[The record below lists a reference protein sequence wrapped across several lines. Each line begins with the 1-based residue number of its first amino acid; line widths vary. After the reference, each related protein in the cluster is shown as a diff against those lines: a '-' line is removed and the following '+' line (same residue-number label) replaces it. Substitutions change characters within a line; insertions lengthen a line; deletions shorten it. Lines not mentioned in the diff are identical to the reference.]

1 MFNVAYRIVKNRYE
15 AEDVMQEAFLQAF
28 TKLESLHDNSFF
40 GAWLKRIVI
49 NNSLHHY
56 RINRKHENTSF
67 DDMKYIIESE
77 NLGIGIYEDY
87 EFTNLKAKQVLETL
101 STLKDNYRIT
111 LTLHLIEGYD
121 YEEIGSIL
129 NMSYANCRTTISR
142 AKESL
147 RQKLF
152 HISTN

>member
-1 MFNVAYRIVKNRYE
+1 LVLTHQNIEQLILLCKSGNQFAQLELYNRYYKAMFNVAYRIVKNRYE

-101 STLKDNYRIT
+101 STLKDNLD
-111 LTLHLIEGYD
+111 LTPY
-121 YEEIGSIL
+121 
-129 NMSYANCRTTISR
+129 
-142 AKESL
+142 
-147 RQKLF
+147 
-152 HISTN
+152 

>member
-101 STLKDNYRIT
+101 STLKDNLD
-111 LTLHLIEGYD
+111 LTPY
-121 YEEIGSIL
+121 
-129 NMSYANCRTTISR
+129 
-142 AKESL
+142 
-147 RQKLF
+147 
-152 HISTN
+152 